1 MNGDKNM
8 KLLRHWLLFMT
19 PEDLK
24 SWRELTG
31 YSQMK
36 LAAALRVSRVT
47 VTRWETGVRGIPSF
61 LGLAL
66 AGLEAIDAEKKSGET
81 KTKKEVKG
89 NAKG

>member
-1 MNGDKNM
+1 MES
-8 KLLRHWLLFMT
+8 LYQWLLFMT

-24 SWRELTG
+24 RWRELNG

-47 VTRWETGVRGIPSF
+47 VTRWETEAREIPSF

-66 AGLEAIDAEKKSGET
+66 AGLEAIEAEKKARKG
-81 KTKKEVKG
+81 KRVKLD
-89 NAKG
+89 

>member
-1 MNGDKNM
+1 MTS
-8 KLLRHWLLFMT
+8 LHQWLLFVT

-24 SWRELTG
+24 RWREANG

-47 VTRWETGVRGIPSF
+47 VTRWETGAREIPSF

-66 AGLEAIDAEKKSGET
+66 AGLEAMDAEKKSGET
-81 KTKKEVKG
+81 KTEKGVKDRGKKG
-89 NAKG
+89 

>member
-1 MNGDKNM
+1 MEM
-8 KLLRHWLLFMT
+8 ESLHQWLLFMT

-24 SWRELTG
+24 QWRELTG

-47 VTRWETGVRGIPSF
+47 VTRWETGAREIPSF

-66 AGLEAIDAEKKSGET
+66 AGLEAIDAEKRAARMLQ
-81 KTKKEVKG
+81 KG
-89 NAKG
+89 KG

>member
-1 MNGDKNM
+1 M
-8 KLLRHWLLFMT
+8 KMESLHQWLLFMT

-24 SWRELTG
+24 QWREATG

-47 VTRWETGVRGIPSF
+47 VTRWETGAREIPSF

-66 AGLEAIDAEKKSGET
+66 AGLEAIDAEKTARMSRKAKS
-81 KTKKEVKG
+81 V
-89 NAKG
+89 NR

>member
-1 MNGDKNM
+1 MTPLHD
-8 KLLRHWLLFMT
+8 WLLFMT

-24 SWRELTG
+24 YWRELNR

-47 VTRWETGVRGIPSF
+47 VARWETGAREIPSF

-66 AGLEAIDAEKKSGET
+66 AGLEGIDSEKKSRET
-81 KTKKEVKG
+81 KMKKGVKG
-89 NAKG
+89 HGKKG

>member
-1 MNGDKNM
+1 M
-8 KLLRHWLLFMT
+8 KSLHQWLLFVT

-24 SWRELTG
+24 HWRELNG

-47 VTRWETGVRGIPSF
+47 VTRWETGVREIPSF

-66 AGLEAIDAEKKSGET
+66 AGLEAMDAEKKSRET
-81 KTKKEVKG
+81 KKRKG
-89 NAKG
+89 VIDNGNDLSSR

>member
-1 MNGDKNM
+1 M
-8 KLLRHWLLFMT
+8 KSLHQWLLFVT

-24 SWRELTG
+24 HWRELNG

-47 VTRWETGVRGIPSF
+47 VTRWETGVREIPSF

-66 AGLEAIDAEKKSGET
+66 EALEARGGDRKPRARGT
-81 KTKKEVKG
+81 KTEKG
-89 NAKG
+89 GKNHGNDL